1 MDSMFASMD
10 GTITNFNDS
19 SVAVLLDA
27 GTTGLWLPSGLYSQ
41 VIQYLG
47 ATFVASAGAPVQNKT
62 DFRNDSMLGFVFGAT
77 RIQIPV
83 NDIVYLT
90 DDSYVIFLIYDSG
103 DGYNILGMPFAR
115 NVYSVFDYS
124 HNQISIAALSHSTE
138 SNLTLIDPNGVV
150 GMMSTAPTSATQT
163 GPSNSTS
170 TGTDSPKPKSGT
182 NVGAIAGGVVG
193 GVVGLALIIGGVGYM
208 LHRKKANE
216 RRQSR
221 LEISQVQ

>member
-1 MDSMFASMD
+1 MFASMD

-47 ATFVASAGAPVQNKT
+47 ATFDAASGATYQNKT

-83 NDIVYLT
+83 NDVAYAINDDYVYF
-90 DDSYVIFLIYDSG
+90 VIFDAGEG
-103 DGYNILGMPFAR
+103 DNILGMPFAR

-150 GMMSTAPTSATQT
+150 GMMSTAPTNATQT

-170 TGTDSPKPKSGT
+170 TSTDSTRTKSGT

-208 LHRKKANE
+208 LHRKKAHE